1 MAFRGDIAMQM
12 SCWIY
17 RSPKKE
23 EMYLYVP
30 VEGDFSKVPDV
41 LLRKFGS
48 PEKVMEL
55 TLNSSRKLAREEV
68 SVVMNN
74 LHSQGFHLQMP
85 PKMQVDLYTGD

>member
-1 MAFRGDIAMQM
+1 MEM

-30 VEGDFSKVPDV
+30 VEGDFSNVPDV
-41 LLRKFGS
+41 LLKKFGP

-55 TLNSSRKLAREEV
+55 TLNSKRKLAREEV
-68 SVVMNN
+68 DVVMQN
-74 LHSQGFHLQMP
+74 LLSQGFHLQMP
-85 PKMQVDLYTGD
+85 PKMHVDLYHGD

>member
-1 MAFRGDIAMQM
+1 MAYEGELAMAL

-41 LLRKFGS
+41 LLKKFGS

-55 TLNSSRKLAREEV
+55 TLDSHRKLAREDV
-68 SVVMNN
+68 SVVMQN
-74 LHSQGFHLQMP
+74 LQSQGFHLQMP
-85 PKMQVDLYTGD
+85 PKMQVDLYRGD